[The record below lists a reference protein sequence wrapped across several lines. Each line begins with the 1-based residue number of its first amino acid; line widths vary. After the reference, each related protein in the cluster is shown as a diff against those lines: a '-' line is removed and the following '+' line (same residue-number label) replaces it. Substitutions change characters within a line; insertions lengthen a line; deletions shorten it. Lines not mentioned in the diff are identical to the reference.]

1 MNIKLYLTELLFVFD
16 VVTQK
21 KEEFLITLF
30 VTLMD
35 LCVLNF
41 FLILAS

>member
-1 MNIKLYLTELLFVFD
+1 MNIKLYLTKLLFVFD

-21 KEEFLITLF
+21 KEEFLITLY